1 MARITTSVDL
11 DKPGRQAGNI
21 NIPNSSNTSGWGTL
35 QVPLVVVNGG
45 PGPTMLLTGGN
56 HGDEYEGPVALLK
69 LIRELDA
76 GSLAGRV
83 IIMPALNLP
92 ALLAGQR
99 LSPIDGKNM
108 NRVFPGE
115 RRGTV
120 TSLIAYFVQNE
131 LLPRTDILVD
141 IHSGGRSMYFA
152 PTTVVHDLPDADL
165 MAKSLAAARA
175 FGAPF
180 GLVLEELD
188 AEGMLD
194 TAIEEMG
201 KLFVSTELG
210 GAATLSPRTV
220 GIADRGVRNLLVHF
234 GLVDG
239 QISTPPT
246 PTRLMEVPDGSFYLA
261 AEEGG
266 LYEPLVEVGDAV
278 RRGQAIGQLHDP
290 ERPLEPAAVKLAAQ
304 DGVLIC
310 RHGQGRAYRGDTL
323 AVIAR
328 DYQLSA

>member
-1 MARITTSVDL
+1 MARVTTDIDF
-11 DKPGRQAGNI
+11 DKPGKQSGTI
-21 NIPNSSNTSGWGTL
+21 NVPNSSNASGWGTL
-35 QVPLVVVNGG
+35 MLPLVVVNGG
-45 PGPTMLLTGGN
+45 QGPTILFTGGN

-69 LIRELDA
+69 FARALQPDGLF
-76 GSLAGRV
+76 GRV
-83 IIMPALNLP
+83 IVMPALNLP

-131 LLPRTDILVD
+131 LLPRADVVVD

-152 PTTVVHDLPDADL
+152 PTTVVHRLADKDRMVRTL
-165 MAKSLAAARA
+165 GAVHA
-175 FGAPF
+175 FGAPY

-194 TAIEEMG
+194 TAVEEMG
-201 KLFVSTELG
+201 KILVSTELG
-210 GAATLSPRTV
+210 GAATLSPRTIAIAER
-220 GIADRGVRNLLVHF
+220 GIRNLLAHF
-234 GLVDG
+234 GLVNG
-239 QISTPPT
+239 RIETPT

-261 AEEGG
+261 ADTDG
-266 LYEPLVEVGDAV
+266 LYEPLVDVGESV
-278 RRGQAIGQLHDP
+278 RRDQPLGQLLDP
-290 ERPLEPAAVKLAAQ
+290 ERPLAEPAAKAAAQ
-304 DGVLIC
+304 DGILMC
-310 RHGQGRAYRGDTL
+310 RHGQGRVARGDTL

-328 DYQLSA
+328 DYRPT